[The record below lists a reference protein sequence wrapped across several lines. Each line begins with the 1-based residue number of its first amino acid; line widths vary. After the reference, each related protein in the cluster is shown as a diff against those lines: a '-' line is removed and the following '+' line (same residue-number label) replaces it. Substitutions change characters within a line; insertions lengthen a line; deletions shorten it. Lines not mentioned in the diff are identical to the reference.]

1 MYAPIKTLRSMKTE
15 AVIASVDVALKKSPS
30 PIAVAI
36 VTEVYHEYMYL
47 HHNGKERGLH
57 GLMQRQR

>member
-1 MYAPIKTLRSMKTE
+1 MKTE